1 MEHKQNILCPHCGS
15 KNLQK
20 NVHRANGIQCWRC
33 IECRKRFQ
41 QEYSCNTRNQ
51 GVKEQIIKLTLNSS
65 GVRDISRILK
75 ISRNTFS
82 SELKKTWKTSIIN
95 DGRGMLWINVQAL
108 L

>member
-1 MEHKQNILCPHCGS
+1 
-15 KNLQK
+15 
-20 NVHRANGIQCWRC
+20 
-33 IECRKRFQ
+33 
-41 QEYSCNTRNQ
+41 
-51 GVKEQIIKLTLNSS
+51 LNSS